1 MWLGQ
6 VQSAPRCTG
15 ALRGEGLV
23 EGGGGGRGHAAG
35 GVTSVTLV
43 NPGAPA
49 GVCA

>member
-23 EGGGGGRGHAAG
+23 EGGGGGQGACCRGRH
-35 GVTSVTLV
+35 
-43 NPGAPA
+43 
-49 GVCA
+49 

>member
-23 EGGGGGRGHAAG
+23 EGGGGAG
-35 GVTSVTLV
+35 GML
-43 NPGAPA
+43 PGASLA
-49 GVCA
+49 

>member
-1 MWLGQ
+1 MWPGQ

-15 ALRGEGLV
+15 ALRGEGPV
-23 EGGGGGRGHAAG
+23 EGGGGGLAAG